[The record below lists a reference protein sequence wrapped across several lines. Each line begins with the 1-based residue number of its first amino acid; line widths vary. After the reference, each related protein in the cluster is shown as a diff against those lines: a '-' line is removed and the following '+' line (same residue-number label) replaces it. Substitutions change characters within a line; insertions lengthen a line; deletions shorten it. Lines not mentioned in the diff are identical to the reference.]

1 MSIAIG
7 TVHGSFYTKCRNAL
21 SQKAQ
26 HLQVKFSGGPDVRT
40 VQMVNLAGVHVN
52 PVNGSIAAMV
62 ESGPV
67 GTLRFVVATDD
78 LIQNMLDQGES
89 EIYASDGLG
98 NKQGRVVMT
107 KTGAIF
113 FANVSAGVNLKT
125 ALSGITTALTTFASA
140 LASATTVAQV
150 AAAGVALGTALGT
163 PVTQL
168 SVLLAASHA

>member
-40 VQMVNLAGVHVN
+40 VQMVNLAGVQVN

-67 GTLRFVVATDD
+67 GTLRFVVGTDD
-78 LIQNMLDQGES
+78 LMPFTIQQGEM
-89 EIYASDGLG
+89 EIYSTDGTQKLFSMQVQRNGSAWIG
-98 NKQGRVVMT
+98 NVPTGKNMFAILKNLINGIQGMT
-107 KTGAIF
+107 CVNGSPPTDTTGKI
-113 FANVSAGVNLKT
+113 
-125 ALSGITTALTTFASA
+125 ALALTD
-140 LASATTVAQV
+140 LATVLTATRE
-150 AAAGVALGTALGT
+150 
-163 PVTQL
+163 
-168 SVLLAASHA
+168 

>member
-40 VQMVNLAGVHVN
+40 VQMVNLAGVQVN

-67 GTLRFVVATDD
+67 GTLRFVVGTDD
-78 LIQNMLDQGES
+78 LMPFTIQQGEM
-89 EIYASDGLG
+89 EIYSTDGTQKLFSMQVQRNGSAWMG
-98 NKQGRVVMT
+98 NVPTGKNMFTILKNLINGIQGMT
-107 KTGAIF
+107 CVNGSPPTDTTGKI
-113 FANVSAGVNLKT
+113 
-125 ALSGITTALTTFASA
+125 A
-140 LASATTVAQV
+140 LALIDLATV
-150 AAAGVALGTALGT
+150 LTAT
-163 PVTQL
+163 RE
-168 SVLLAASHA
+168 